1 MADFQNCL
9 TSRIFGVCSSR
20 FLHRPTLVFLKNVF
34 SHVLFLTQT
43 YHFAKDIAFA
53 WAIAFAKLA
62 IFKVVLFLEYLE
74 FFEPFFCTQQLY
86 CSCIMFF
93 RMFLE
98 FLTFDPN

>member
-1 MADFQNCL
+1 MVDFQNCL

-43 YHFAKDIAFA
+43 YHFAKGIAFA

-62 IFKVVLFLEYLE
+62 IFKVVLFLEYFV
-74 FFEPFFCTQQLY
+74 FFRAVFCTEKL
-86 CSCIMFF
+86 
-93 RMFLE
+93 
-98 FLTFDPN
+98 